1 MPDRAN
7 FNALKQ
13 PKRPTRLEKSPIAGV
28 GTFKSVFKWPGGKF
42 SVINDIANYMPYGE
56 RLIEPFVG
64 GGSVFTNLRYPD
76 SICADVNGELINAYR
91 VIKNK
96 PDTLLLRLIELFKS
110 GNNHDQYMELRQK
123 FNTNRETLPSVECAA
138 LFIYLN
144 RHCYNGLMRYNLS
157 GKFNVGFGDYKRPY
171 LPIRELIHLAG
182 KATSTR
188 FIHCAFSDTIALAG
202 IGDVIFCDP
211 PYEPLPNTEGFTSY
225 SSGRFTMSHQE
236 ALVTHLKA
244 ARERGA
250 RAVITNS
257 SAPLIVELYRDNG
270 LMVSPLL
277 ARRSISSKAS
287 TREYANDI
295 IATL

>member
-1 MPDRAN
+1 MSTNSFSDA
-7 FNALKQ
+7 
-13 PKRPTRLEKSPIAGV
+13 

-42 SVINDIANYMPYGE
+42 AVINEIARHMPQGE

-64 GGSVFTNLRYPD
+64 GGSVFSNLRYPEN
-76 SICADVNGELINAYR
+76 ICADVNGELINAYR
-91 VIKNK
+91 VIKYK
-96 PDTLLLRLIELFKS
+96 PDTLLLRLMELFTG
-110 GNNHDQYMELRQK
+110 GNNHEQFMSLRHK
-123 FNTNRETLPSVECAA
+123 FNTDRETLSDIECAA

-171 LPIRELIHLAG
+171 LPMRELIHLSG
-182 KATSTR
+182 KATSAR
-188 FIHCAFSDTIALAG
+188 FIHCGFSDTIALAG

-211 PYEPLPNTEGFTSY
+211 PYEPLPDTEGFTSY

-270 LMVSPLL
+270 LVVNPLL